1 MDKMISAAVAKSGR
15 FYDANTNTLY
25 VSTTYNKKRLSYG
38 SDEYKEVREFRTICP
53 DLKMEVVKRAP
64 KKKPLSYEMMK
75 KFISVLPTAEEDLKE
90 MERQQKLSVA
100 YKSPY
105 KYMELWFN
113 EKYPHHKEL
122 LVKSDDNKVEW
133 DAVALMRLADVQ
145 KKEKAEVQ
153 AQTAGAT
160 SEAVTQSGITE
171 LPTSKDVAEAA

>member
-1 MDKMISAAVAKSGR
+1 MNKMISAAVAKVGF
-15 FYDANTNTLY
+15 FYDVNTDTLY
-25 VSTTYNKKRLSYG
+25 VSTAFDKKRLQYG
-38 SDEYKEVREFRTICP
+38 SDEYKKVREFRAICP

-75 KFISVLPTAEEDLKE
+75 KFISVLPTAEADLKE
-90 MERQQKLSVA
+90 MERQQMMSVA

-113 EKYPHHKEL
+113 EKYPNHKEL

-133 DAVALMRLADVQ
+133 DAVALMRLADTQ

-160 SEAVTQSGITE
+160 SEAVTQSSITE
-171 LPTSKDVAEAA
+171 LPTSKDVVEAA